1 MIESLR
7 ERIHIQKSA
16 AEKDKNGN
24 RILKWSDF
32 YTCAAYANNLSG
44 EEYWAAAQVNAQT
57 DMYFV
62 VRYCSELKALDTD
75 HSVLFSGMRF
85 TTSFLLIMFSTQIKR

>member
-16 AEKDKNGN
+16 AEKDKHGH

-32 YTCAAYANNLSG
+32 
-44 EEYWAAAQVNAQT
+44 
-57 DMYFV
+57 
-62 VRYCSELKALDTD
+62 
-75 HSVLFSGMRF
+75 
-85 TTSFLLIMFSTQIKR
+85 